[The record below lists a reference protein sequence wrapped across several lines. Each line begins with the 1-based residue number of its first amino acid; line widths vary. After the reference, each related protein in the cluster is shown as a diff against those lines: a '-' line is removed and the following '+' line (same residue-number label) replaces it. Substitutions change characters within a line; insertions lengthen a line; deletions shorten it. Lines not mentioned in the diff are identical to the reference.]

1 MTSLMILLILVF
13 LFGLAL
19 GAVLATLYHKQ
30 VVDDALKLSAEFQL
44 ALALAKSDLQV
55 AEDKLKS
62 YHTAVCPATE
72 TKSTAA
78 QRWPQ
83 VGPGF

>member
-55 AEDKLKS
+55 AEDKLRD
-62 YHTAVCPATE
+62 YHATACAQTKTPAP
-72 TKSTAA
+72 
-78 QRWPQ
+78 RR
-83 VGPGF
+83 